1 MIQYTEQLN
10 QNIANMKNI
19 PGILDVQVSE
29 AEDFITQQTVVE
41 CLKFKLIGAHNSME
55 LYVPKELCMNVV
67 APITDEMVEQWTA
80 PLKQDYVKQYTF
92 ETVTR
97 RFIDIENENFNALD
111 GGVAISTLSAEQQVL
126 VNNLIAIDGIGAVIL
141 KNVVDPDLKELANCS
156 SPILVCCTPEDIS
169 KGVKYTVLMPNSCY
183 MDMSSYDAFVD
194 NIKSLM

>member
-29 AEDFITQQTVVE
+29 PEDFITQQTIVS
-41 CLKFKLIGAHNSME
+41 CLKFKLIGSHGSME
-55 LYVPKELCMNVV
+55 LYVPKDLCMNVV
-67 APITDEMVEQWTA
+67 APITDEMVQQWTA
-80 PLKQDYVKQYTF
+80 PLKDGYVKQYTF
-92 ETVTR
+92 ETITR
-97 RFIDIENENFNALD
+97 RFIDVENENFNQLD
-111 GGVAISTLSAEQQVL
+111 GGVTINTLSDEQQTL
-126 VNNLIAIDGIGAVIL
+126 VNNLIAIDGIGAVTL

-169 KGVKYTVLMPNSCY
+169 KGVKYTVLVTNYCY
-183 MDMSSYDAFVD
+183 TDTTSYDSLVE